1 MEFRS
6 LPSAGQQISSSN
18 TRQLEATIMAWVVFG
33 SNGFGWGLIASAMWK
48 LPIHNCTC
56 RNDARTVHD
65 CPTTDRSAV
74 NMLAQL
80 MNFPPFDQPGGGQ
93 TFIRYG
99 ETCVCVLELIPVKR
113 AWDRCDG
120 RGTVM
125 HFISFVKVAL
135 VVVVVGVLIET
146 CNAVYRAKRSVYW
159 NGRDAVEATERQAR
173 LQSVPRKWAI
183 CWVVRKFNAY
193 KVAPVVKASGIS
205 NPSLEEVD

>member
-93 TFIRYG
+93 TFIRYR
-99 ETCVCVLELIPVKR
+99 ETCVCVFWNWFRLNVPEIDVMAGEQWCTLSRLSKWHSLSSASSSSSSKLAMQHIGPSVLFTEME
-113 AWDRCDG
+113 
-120 RGTVM
+120 GTLWKQ
-125 HFISFVKVAL
+125 HETSPITIS
-135 VVVVVGVLIET
+135 
-146 CNAVYRAKRSVYW
+146 S
-159 NGRDAVEATERQAR
+159 
-173 LQSVPRKWAI
+173 
-183 CWVVRKFNAY
+183 
-193 KVAPVVKASGIS
+193 
-205 NPSLEEVD
+205 EEVGHLLSCSKV